1 MNSTFQIC
9 KKKILKAIKW
19 RLNILNKKYIFFIHE
34 FFVALFFGKIKQD
47 YLNFKI
53 DNDDINY
60 LSACIKNSKRI
71 NFSNYLNI
79 ENDKSKNILLK
90 KTWIYNKKDKDVYD
104 GFDKTQHWY
113 DLEMTI
119 NLENFLKKLFPIFKK
134 YLGSNFSI
142 TNLRAW
148 KNLPN
153 SEIVVGKNK
162 NDSTPQ
168 MRGPCRVHKD
178 GFPPG
183 HIKCMIYLQP
193 INREFGLFE
202 LDGKEINFD
211 EPGNCIIFKNSDI
224 MHRAIPGTKFD
235 RFVIELTFMRTLF
248 KVNELKYINGKPDCL
263 HLSAPYFAYF

>member
-1 MNSTFQIC
+1 MNLSFQNI
-9 KKKILKAIKW
+9 KKKLINAIEW
-19 RLNILNKKYIFFIHE
+19 RLRNFNKKYIFSFHE
-34 FFVALFFGKIKQD
+34 FLVSLFFGKIKSD

-53 DNDDINY
+53 DSTDISN
-60 LSACIKNSKRI
+60 LSAVIQKSKRI

-79 ENDKSKNILLK
+79 NNDISKNIFLK
-90 KTWIYNKKDKDVYD
+90 KTWIYNKNDKDVYD

-113 DLEMTI
+113 DINMTPF
-119 NLENFLKKLFPIFKK
+119 LENFIKKLFPIFKK

-142 TNLRAW
+142 VNLRAW

-153 SEIVVGKNK
+153 SRIVMGKHK
-162 NDSTPQ
+162 NDGSAQ
-168 MRGPCRVHKD
+168 ERGPCKLHAD

-193 INREFGLFE
+193 LNKEFGLFE

-211 EPGNCIIFKNSDI
+211 EPGNCIIFKNSEI

-248 KVNELKYINGKPDCL
+248 KVNELKYVQGKPDAT